1 MWEEGD
7 TSHVCQMY
15 DQEPAKQDKVV
26 QRSGVSILREA
37 AQLPKGVVDQWGL
50 VAIALMA
57 VRNGVENPGMWVRS
71 AIKVNLHPKHRRA
84 FGVWLGLGPY
94 FANCF
99 AKFGGY
105 FEEKIVL
112 RNMRNI
118 VPNRAKFISFWA
130 PEKNS
135 REMWLHRAKFSSG
148 GSKFSYGGL
157 VTCHWPFRFYSTAT
171 HLAP

>member
-99 AKFGGY
+99 TKFGGY
-105 FEEKIVL
+105 FEEKLFYEICEIKCL
-112 RNMRNI
+112 IERNLFRSGHPKKIHAKCGFTARNFL
-118 VPNRAKFISFWA
+118 PGGRNFLTGGWSRATG
-130 PEKNS
+130 
-135 REMWLHRAKFSSG
+135 RSG
-148 GSKFSYGGL
+148 
-157 VTCHWPFRFYSTAT
+157 ST
-171 HLAP
+171 PQPPI